1 MKSQNDSSHVPNQ
14 NIPLEDS
21 AFDAAETVDR
31 WDTVVIEDIANSRGI
46 VLETQTATAPLYR
59 KMVRVG
65 DELTVGRTSECDLVI
80 SPDKKMSRQ
89 HFVIQC
95 KAGYAVVRDL
105 NSTNGV
111 FVNGLSVS
119 EAEVYDGDQII
130 AGTTSFVVRLALE

>member
-1 MKSQNDSSHVPNQ
+1 MKSPNDSSLVPNQ
-14 NIPLEDS
+14 TAPLQGPVIDVT
-21 AFDAAETVDR
+21 ETAKS
-31 WDTVVIEDIANSRGI
+31 WDTVVVEDVANSRGI

-59 KMVRVG
+59 KLVRAG
-65 DELTVGRTSECDLVI
+65 EDLTVGRTSECDFVI

-119 EAEVYDGDQII
+119 EAEVYDGDQVI
-130 AGTTSFVVRLALE
+130 AGTTSFVVRLALG